1 MLKKL
6 LFRITPKLKELLFYT
21 VMFTSVA
28 LLLLGVP
35 AKLSYLAALFVVS
48 AIGLSG
54 FFIAGFAL
62 VLAYFVFCIYWW
74 FIRKTT

>member
-6 LFRITPKLKELLFYT
+6 LFRITPKLKETLFYT
-21 VMFTSVA
+21 VMLTLVA

-35 AKLSYLAALFVVS
+35 GKLSYLAMTFIVS
-48 AIGLSG
+48 VIGLSG
-54 FFIAGFAL
+54 FFVAGLVL

-74 FIRKTT
+74 FIRKTI